1 LEKLRVLIVD
11 DCAVVRDGLR
21 SILQAAS
28 DAEVVGEAVDG
39 CDALAQVEKLYPDI
53 ILVDAQMPGMDGV
66 ETTSRIKEKWPK
78 VKVLFLTVHSSYIE
92 AALTAGADCCLMK
105 DSTWREL
112 MEAVRKVGRQAQ
124 HSTRLPDLKGTKPCS
139 GRP

>member
-28 DAEVVGEAVDG
+28 DVEVVGEAVDG
-39 CDALAQVEKLYPDI
+39 CDALAQVERLYPDI
-53 ILVDAQMPGMDGV
+53 ILVDAQMPGRDGV

-78 VKVLFLTVHSSYIE
+78 VKVLFLTVHSSYVE
-92 AALTAGADCCLMK
+92 AALAAGADCCLMK
-105 DSTWREL
+105 DCTWREL